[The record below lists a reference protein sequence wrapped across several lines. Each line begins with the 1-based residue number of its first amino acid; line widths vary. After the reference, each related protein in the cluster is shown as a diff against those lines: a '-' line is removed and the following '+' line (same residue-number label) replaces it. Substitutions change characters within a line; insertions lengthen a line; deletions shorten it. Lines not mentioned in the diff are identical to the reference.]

1 MEKDSE
7 EDKEWLA
14 ECSDEELYNYSGE
27 KGVWQLSPPEILSL
41 YEKLAKGETL
51 ELEWKCGE
59 RRSPSP
65 EQVPV
70 VEEVVPVV
78 EEKPEEVKVSVPE
91 FDFDEVKEEERII
104 TPRRT
109 PGSSK
114 APRSAQR
121 RVASMDKIM
130 GDILR
135 RRKMD
140 NKDRNTGTPHRP
152 VTKVSP
158 KKI

>member
-1 MEKDSE
+1 
-7 EDKEWLA
+7 LFV
-14 ECSDEELYNYSGE
+14 CLF
-27 KGVWQLSPPEILSL
+27 VCLF
-41 YEKLAKGETL
+41 
-51 ELEWKCGE
+51 
-59 RRSPSP
+59 
-65 EQVPV
+65 V
-70 VEEVVPVV
+70 
-78 EEKPEEVKVSVPE
+78 
-91 FDFDEVKEEERII
+91 
-104 TPRRT
+104 
-109 PGSSK
+109 GSSK